1 MTDRI
6 EALRQAA
13 RAEAAEHSDRLA
25 KAMMIGGD
33 TRPVPRG
40 RAAAAA
46 YGETACPRCG
56 TRSGVGCKHRPAGET
71 ATRLSSFDRRRGLA

>member
-13 RAEAAEHSDRLA
+13 RAEAQSRSERLA

-40 RAAAAA
+40 RSAAA
-46 YGETACPRCG
+46 YGETSCPRCG
-56 TRSGVGCKHRPAGET
+56 VRSGVGCKHRPEGDTT
-71 ATRLSSFDRRRGLA
+71 AKLTSFVRRSGLA

>member
-13 RAEAAEHSDRLA
+13 RAEAQSRSDRLA

-40 RAAAAA
+40 RSSAA
-46 YGETACPRCG
+46 YGETSCPRCG
-56 TRSGVGCKHRPAGET
+56 VRSGVGCTHRPAGDT
-71 ATRLSSFDRRRGLA
+71 STKLSSYDRRRGLA

>member
-6 EALRQAA
+6 EALRHAA

-33 TRPVPRG
+33 TRPVPHG
-40 RAAAAA
+40 RAAAA

-56 TRSGVGCKHRPAGET
+56 TRSGVGCAHRPAGDT
-71 ATRLSSFDRRRGLA
+71 STKLTSFIRRSGLA

>member
-25 KAMMIGGD
+25 DAMMLSC
-33 TRPVPRG
+33 TKRVPRG
-40 RAAAAA
+40 RAAAA

-56 TRSGVGCKHRPAGET
+56 TRSGVGCAHRPAGDT
-71 ATRLSSFDRRRGLA
+71 STKLTSFIRRSGLA

>member
-1 MTDRI
+1 MNDRI

-33 TRPVPRG
+33 TRPVSRG
-40 RAAAAA
+40 RAAAA
-46 YGETACPRCG
+46 YGQTACPRCG
-56 TRSGVGCKHRPAGET
+56 VRSGVGCKHRPAGDT
-71 ATRLSSFDRRRGLA
+71 STKLSSFDRRRGLA